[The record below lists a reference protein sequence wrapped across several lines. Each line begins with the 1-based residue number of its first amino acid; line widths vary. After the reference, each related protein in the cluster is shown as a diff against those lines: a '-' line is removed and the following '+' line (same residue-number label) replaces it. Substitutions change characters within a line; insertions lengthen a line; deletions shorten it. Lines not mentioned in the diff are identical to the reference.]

1 MGEMTPR
8 ERVMRALNH
17 REPDRVPIDIGG
29 GYSTT
34 ILAEGYERLK
44 QHLGIAAPTQMM
56 DDTFRLVRVDESVA
70 VRLGSD
76 TRALTSRGPSSWVP
90 PPSPPGTNIDPWGV
104 TWKQVFYSD
113 DAYYWE
119 AVGHPLA
126 EATIA
131 DIDRYPWPDPLDPG
145 FTAGVADEARA
156 LYENTPYAIMADG
169 GFKSFWELA
178 FIMRGFERILIDVA
192 ENPEFIKALMSKLLE
207 INTAGTGRFLAAA
220 GRYIQVFRTADDLA
234 TQQGLLMSPSTFRR
248 LLKPVYKCY
257 FDFVKSKT
265 EAKVFYHSCGNITG
279 LLDDLIEIG
288 VDAINPVQVSAMGN
302 TAALKARFGDRLTF
316 WGGIDTQKVLPSG
329 SVSDVEAEVRRRI
342 LDLGPGGGFVV
353 ASVHNIQ
360 PDVPPENIVS
370 MAKAVR
376 RHGRYP
382 LERSA
387 CQN

>member
-1 MGEMTPR
+1 
-8 ERVMRALNH
+8 MRALDH

-34 ILAEGYERLK
+34 LVAEGYERLK
-44 QHLGIAAPTQMM
+44 QHLGITAPTQMM
-56 DDTFRLVRVDESVA
+56 DDTFRLVRVDEAVA

-76 TRALTSRGPSSWVP
+76 TRALTSKGPSSWMP
-90 PPSPPGTNIDPWGV
+90 PPSPQGTTIDPWGV

-126 EATIA
+126 DATIA

-145 FTAGVADEARA
+145 FTAGVAGEARA

-192 ENPEFIKALMSKLLE
+192 ENPEFIRALMSKLLE
-207 INTAGTGRFLAAA
+207 INIAGTGRFLEAA

-234 TQQGLLMSPSTFRR
+234 AQRGLLMSPATFRR
-248 LLKPVYKCY
+248 LLKPVYKSY

-265 EAKVFYHSCGNITG
+265 EAKIFYHSCGNITG

-288 VDAINPVQVSAMGN
+288 VDALNPVQVSAMGD
-302 TAALKARFGDRLTF
+302 TAALKARFGGRVTF
-316 WGGIDTQKVLPSG
+316 WGGIDTQRVLPSG
-329 SVSDVEAEVRRRI
+329 SVADVEAEVRRRI
-342 LDLGPGGGFVV
+342 IDLGPGGGFVV

-360 PDVPPENIVS
+360 PDVPPENIVA
-370 MAKAVR
+370 MAEAAR
-376 RHGRYP
+376 LHGRYP
-382 LERSA
+382 LEKSA